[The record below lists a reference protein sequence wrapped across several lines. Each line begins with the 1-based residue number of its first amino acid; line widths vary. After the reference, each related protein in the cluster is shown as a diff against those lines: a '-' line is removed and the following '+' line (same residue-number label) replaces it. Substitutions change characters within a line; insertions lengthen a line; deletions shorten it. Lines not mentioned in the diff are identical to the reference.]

1 MCGPDRDAGAMAAY
15 PRCGHCAGLFKG
27 GSLTATCPLHP
38 ECTIGLLH
46 HNCVR
51 RHMERFHRDEDK
63 SPSPDDGRF
72 PRNRAPPVDPEAL
85 SLRAA
90 SSAPS
95 SSSATPPAASA
106 LSLAP
111 SASSASD
118 ISVTFGGPYTHPSWL
133 ARRRG
138 GSTGARPLQGTERL
152 EDGGGLCCA
161 GRVRTADHR
170 IRKRGGLRGEALET
184 RLLPRLHGHPLGQC
198 TVERLQALGKGR
210 VEGREGG
217 GRDRGPRKGWGA
229 PRRTRRRASLG
240 LQTQGISAL
249 SLAQKKRQ
257 KKLDAAICG
266 SSADVL
272 IHTDNSAC

>member
-15 PRCGHCAGLFKG
+15 PRCGYCAWLFKG

-46 HNCVR
+46 HNCVQL
-51 RHMERFHRDEDK
+51 HTELFHRDEDK

-118 ISVTFGGPYTHPSWL
+118 IRWTFGGPYAHPSWL
-133 ARRRG
+133 AKRRG

-152 EDGGGLCCA
+152 EDGGGFA
-161 GRVRTADHR
+161 ARVVFNPKQIIEYENEVDYAARLSKPAFFHGYTA
-170 IRKRGGLRGEALET
+170 I
-184 RLLPRLHGHPLGQC
+184 PLGNAPWNVC
-198 TVERLQALGKGR
+198 RRWAKDVLKGA
-210 VEGREGG
+210 REGAGTGDPAKG
-217 GRDRGPRKGWGA
+217 GERQGA
-229 PRRTRRRASLG
+229 RED
-240 LQTQGISAL
+240 
-249 SLAQKKRQ
+249 AQ
-257 KKLDAAICG
+257 A
-266 SSADVL
+266 
-272 IHTDNSAC
+272 

>member
-1 MCGPDRDAGAMAAY
+1 MCGPDRDAGAMAY

-38 ECTIGLLH
+38 ECTIGILH
-46 HNCVR
+46 HNCVQ
-51 RHMERFHRDEDK
+51 RHMERFHRGEDK
-63 SPSPDDGRF
+63 SPSPDDSSF
-72 PRNRAPPVDPEAL
+72 PRNRALPVDPEAL

-118 ISVTFGGPYTHPSWL
+118 ISVTFGGPYAGPSWL

-152 EDGGGLCCA
+152 EHGGFGARVVFGAQLIEYENGLDYA
-161 GRVRTADHR
+161 ARLSKPAYFEGYTA
-170 IRKRGGLRGEALET
+170 IPWASGVL
-184 RLLPRLHGHPLGQC
+184 
-198 TVERLQALGKGR
+198 KG
-210 VEGREGG
+210 
-217 GRDRGPRKGWGA
+217 
-229 PRRTRRRASLG
+229 
-240 LQTQGISAL
+240 
-249 SLAQKKRQ
+249 
-257 KKLDAAICG
+257 
-266 SSADVL
+266 
-272 IHTDNSAC
+272 

>member
-1 MCGPDRDAGAMAAY
+1 MSRPAPSVIGWDDEYVYCQVFLQLPKNDHSFMRHTVGSAVVCGPDRDAGAMAAY

-46 HNCVR
+46 HNCVQL
-51 RHMERFHRDEDK
+51 HTELFHRDEDK

-72 PRNRAPPVDPEAL
+72 PRNKAPPVDPEAL

-118 ISVTFGGPYTHPSWL
+118 IRWTFGGPYAHPSWL
-133 ARRRG
+133 ALRRG
-138 GSTGARPLQGTERL
+138 GSKGARPLQGTERL

-161 GRVRTADHR
+161 GRFQPKADHR
-170 IRKRGGLRGEALET
+170 IRKRGELRGEALEI
-184 RLLPRLHGHPLGQC
+184 RLLPRLHGHPFGQC

-217 GRDRGPRKGWGA
+217 GRDRGPRKGGERQGA
-229 PRRTRRRASLG
+229 RED
-240 LQTQGISAL
+240 
-249 SLAQKKRQ
+249 AQ
-257 KKLDAAICG
+257 A
-266 SSADVL
+266 
-272 IHTDNSAC
+272 